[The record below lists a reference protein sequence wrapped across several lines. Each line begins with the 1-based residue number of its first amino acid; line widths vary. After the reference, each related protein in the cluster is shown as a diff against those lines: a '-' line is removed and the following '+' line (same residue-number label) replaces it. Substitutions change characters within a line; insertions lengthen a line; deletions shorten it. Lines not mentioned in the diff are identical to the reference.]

1 MQITKEKRKDVW
13 IRVFRNFIIVL
24 AVIIIG
30 LVVVYNLKT
39 KITPPEI
46 IDISVLEMERG
57 NPSPDFFRVGNSWLK
72 KNKYGLWEMYLEGSP
87 FEIGVINGKLTK
99 ELIKIQE
106 DAFVEQ
112 INTLIPSKSYLRFL
126 KYFIG
131 WFNRDIDEY
140 IPEEYLQEIYG
151 VSFGASDG
159 YEYIGNNYE
168 RMLNYHGAHDIGH
181 ALQSLALV
189 GCTSFGSNFNSVDSS
204 MIIGRNFDFYIN
216 ESFAKN
222 KIVAFVN
229 PDLGH
234 KFMYVT
240 WASMIGVV
248 SGMNEKGI
256 TVTINAA
263 KSDIPTKATMPIS
276 LLAREI
282 LQYAGNIDEAVEVAE
297 KRKTFVSESIFI
309 GSAFDNKAIII
320 EKSPSKLGVYT
331 TDANDLVCSN
341 HFQSDVFK
349 DDENNNQYIQ
359 ESASSYRQQRCEQ
372 LINQDEIIDFNQA
385 ADILRDYNGI
395 DDVNIGIGNEKTM
408 AQMISHH
415 SIIFQPEKLR
425 TWVSS
430 APYQLGEYLMYNIDS
445 VFTKASTTNPNTI
458 LYDSNYTIEPS
469 LFLESKEY
477 NNLFE
482 FRKMRNILKYHIE
495 EKSKIEDEKF
505 FIDDLI
511 ASNPNYYQGYV
522 LVADY
527 YFMNNKM
534 DKALLFYK
542 ISQTKEFE
550 NTTTKMVVEERI
562 KEIEKS
568 TLTGGIVR

>member
-1 MQITKEKRKDVW
+1 MLKTNTKPKGRGLR
-13 IRVFRNFIIVL
+13 IFRNVIIIIVL
-24 AVIIIG
+24 LIVAI
-30 LVVVYNLKT
+30 VVTFNIKT
-39 KITPPEI
+39 KLSPPI
-46 IDISVLEMERG
+46 INDISILDVVRE
-57 NPSPDFFRVGNSWLK
+57 NPAPNFYKIGNSWLR
-72 KNKYGLWEMYLEGSP
+72 KNKFGLWEMYLEGTP

-112 INTLIPSKSYLRFL
+112 INTLIPSKSYLKFL

-189 GCTSFGSNFNSVDSS
+189 GCTSFASNLHTNDSS

-229 PDLGH
+229 PEKGH
-234 KFMYVT
+234 KFMYLT

-248 SGMNEKGI
+248 SGMNEQGL

-263 KSDIPTKATMPIS
+263 KSDIPTKAATPIS

-282 LQYAGNIDEAVEVAE
+282 LQYAGNIDEAIEIAK
-297 KRKTFVSESIFI
+297 KRETFVSESIFI
-309 GSAFDNKAIII
+309 GSAADHNTIII
-320 EKSPSKLGVYT
+320 EKSPSKLGVYA
-331 TDANDLVCSN
+331 TDANNIVCSN
-341 HFQSDVFK
+341 HFQSNVFST
-349 DDENNNQYIQ
+349 DANNIEYIK
-359 ESASSYRQQRCEQ
+359 ESASEYRELRCQQLVNEK
-372 LINQDEIIDFNQA
+372 EILNYVDVA
-385 ADILRDYNGI
+385 KILRDYNGI

-415 SIIFQPEKLR
+415 SIIFLPEKLI
-425 TWVSS
+425 TWIST
-430 APYQLGEYLMYNIDS
+430 PPFQFGEYLSYNIEQ
-445 VFTKASTTNPNTI
+445 VLVATNVNQNTV
-458 LYDSNYTIEPS
+458 LYDSTFNIKQSAFVNSNDFINFNNYKKLRTE
-469 LFLESKEY
+469 
-477 NNLFE
+477 
-482 FRKMRNILKYHIE
+482 LKSHINE
-495 EKSKIEDEKF
+495 GAKIENEQE
-505 FIDDLI
+505 FIDSFI
-511 ASNPNYYQGYV
+511 NSNPEYYQGYV
-522 LVADY
+522 IAANY
-527 YFMNNKM
+527 YYLQNEKQ
-534 DKALLFYK
+534 KALVYYQK
-542 ISQTKEFE
+542 ATTKEFE
-550 NTTTKMVVEERI
+550 NTTTKTMIEERI
-562 KEIEKS
+562 AECRK
-568 TLTGGIVR
+568 

>member
-1 MQITKEKRKDVW
+1 MRSNKKNRWWKL
-13 IRVFRNFIIVL
+13 IRNTVIVLIVLILGIIVT
-24 AVIIIG
+24 
-30 LVVVYNLKT
+30 YNIKT
-39 KITPPEI
+39 DINPPKV
-46 IDISVLEMERG
+46 DNISVLSLERI
-57 NPSPDFFRVGNSWLK
+57 NPSPDFYTIGNSWLR
-72 KNKYGLWEMYLEGSP
+72 KNSYGLWEMYLEGNP

-131 WFNRDIDEY
+131 WFNRDIDEH
-140 IPEEYLQEIYG
+140 IPQEYLEEIYG

-159 YEYIGNNYE
+159 YDYIGNNYE

-189 GCTSFGSNFNSVDSS
+189 GCTSFASNLGSKDSS
-204 MIIGRNFDFYIN
+204 LIIGRNFDFYIN

-229 PDLGH
+229 PDQGH

-248 SGMNEKGI
+248 SGMNEKGL

-282 LQYAGNIDEAVEVAE
+282 LQYAGNIDEAIKIAE
-297 KRKTFVSESIFI
+297 KRNTFVSESIFI
-309 GSAFDNKAIII
+309 GSAFDNNITII
-320 EKSPSKLGVYT
+320 EKSPSKLGLFNSKN
-331 TDANDLVCSN
+331 ASLVCSN

-349 DDENNNQYIQ
+349 DDENNSKYIT

-372 LINQDEIIDFNQA
+372 LISHYENIDFNEA
-385 ADILRDYNGI
+385 AEILRNYQGL
-395 DDVNIGIGNEKTM
+395 DDLSIGLGNEKAM

-415 SIIFQPEKLR
+415 SVIFQPEMDNV
-425 TWVSS
+425 WVSTS
-430 APYQLGEYLMYNIDS
+430 PYQFGEYLMYNLKD
-445 VFTKASTTNPNTI
+445 VFNEELAINSSTI
-458 LYDSNYTIEPS
+458 LYDSSFTIPTS
-469 LFLESKEY
+469 NFIASDIFVNLQKY
-477 NNLFE
+477 RTIRNNIQLH
-482 FRKMRNILKYHIE
+482 LKNNHKLDNE
-495 EKSKIEDEKF
+495 VMV
-505 FIDDLI
+505 IDSLI

-522 LVADY
+522 LAANY
-527 YFMNNKM
+527 YYENKQF
-534 DKALLFYK
+534 DKALNYYNNALK
-542 ISQTKEFE
+542 KEFE
-550 NTTTKMVVEERI
+550 NTTTKQLVVERI
-562 KEIEKS
+562 NEINE
-568 TLTGGIVR
+568 LN

>member
-1 MQITKEKRKDVW
+1 MQKTSTKGRGLR
-13 IRVFRNFIIVL
+13 IFRNTIIIIVL
-24 AVIIIG
+24 VIG
-30 LVVVYNLKT
+30 LLIILFNAKT
-39 KITPPEI
+39 KITPPHVDDLSI
-46 IDISVLEMERG
+46 LEVARE
-57 NPSPDFFRVGNSWLK
+57 NPAPDFYKIGNNWIR
-72 KNKYGLWEMYLEGSP
+72 KNKFGLWEMYLEGSP

-112 INTLIPSKSYLRFL
+112 INTLIPSKSYLGFL
-126 KYFIG
+126 KYFIA

-189 GCTSFGSNFNSVDSS
+189 GCTSFAANMHTDDST

-216 ESFAKN
+216 ETFAKN

-229 PDLGH
+229 PDKGH

-248 SGMNEKGI
+248 SGMNEHGL

-282 LQYAGNIDEAVEVAE
+282 LQYAGNIEEAISIAE
-297 KRKTFVSESIFI
+297 KRQIFVSESIFI
-309 GSAFDNKAIII
+309 GSAKDHNTIII
-320 EKSPSKLGVYT
+320 EKSPSKLGIYK
-331 TDANDLVCSN
+331 TDNNNIVCSN
-341 HFQSDVFK
+341 HFQSNMFSSDS
-349 DDENNNQYIQ
+349 NNIKHIE
-359 ESASSYRQQRCEQ
+359 ESASEYRELRCQQ
-372 LINQDEIIDFNQA
+372 LINEEQDIGYIDVAN
-385 ADILRDYNGI
+385 ILRDYNGI

-415 SIIFQPEKLR
+415 SIIFQPEKLI
-425 TWVSS
+425 TWVSTF
-430 APYQLGEYLMYNIDS
+430 PYQFGEYLSYNLDQILNIS
-445 VFTKASTTNPNTI
+445 NVNQNTI
-458 LYDSNYTIEPS
+458 LYDSTFNIEPS
-469 LFLESKEY
+469 PFLYSTNFNNFTEYKRLRKALQTHLKEGTRIDNES
-477 NNLFE
+477 
-482 FRKMRNILKYHIE
+482 
-495 EKSKIEDEKF
+495 D
-505 FIDDLI
+505 FIDNLI
-511 ASNPNYYQGYV
+511 NSNSEYYQGYV
-522 LVADY
+522 LAANYFYANNEKQKALDY
-527 YFMNNKM
+527 YK
-534 DKALLFYK
+534 KALP
-542 ISQTKEFE
+542 KEFE
-550 NTTTKMVVEERI
+550 NTTTKTIVEERVD
-562 KEIEKS
+562 EIEN
-568 TLTGGIVR
+568 GQ

>member
-1 MQITKEKRKDVW
+1 MLKTNTKPKGRGLR
-13 IRVFRNFIIVL
+13 IFRNVIIIIVL
-24 AVIIIG
+24 LIVAI
-30 LVVVYNLKT
+30 VVTFNIKT
-39 KITPPEI
+39 KLSPPI
-46 IDISVLEMERG
+46 INDISILDVVRE
-57 NPSPDFFRVGNSWLK
+57 NPSPNFYKIGNSWLR
-72 KNKYGLWEMYLEGSP
+72 KNKFGLWEMYLEGTP

-112 INTLIPSKSYLRFL
+112 INTLIPSKSYLKFL

-189 GCTSFGSNFNSVDSS
+189 GCTSFASNLHTKDST

-229 PDLGH
+229 PEKGH
-234 KFMYVT
+234 KFMYLT

-248 SGMNEKGI
+248 SGMNEQGL

-263 KSDIPTKATMPIS
+263 KSDIPTKAATPIS

-282 LQYAGNIDEAVEVAE
+282 LQYAGNIDEAIEIAK
-297 KRKTFVSESIFI
+297 KRETFVSESIFI
-309 GSAFDNKAIII
+309 GSAADHNTIII
-320 EKSPSKLGVYT
+320 EKSPSKLGVYA
-331 TDANDLVCSN
+331 TDANNIVCSN
-341 HFQSDVFK
+341 HFQSNVFST
-349 DDENNNQYIQ
+349 DANNIEYIK
-359 ESASSYRQQRCEQ
+359 ESASEYRELRCQQLVNEK
-372 LINQDEIIDFNQA
+372 EILNYVDVA
-385 ADILRDYNGI
+385 KILRDYNGI

-415 SIIFQPEKLR
+415 SIIFLPEKLI
-425 TWVSS
+425 TWIST
-430 APYQLGEYLMYNIDS
+430 PPFQFGEYLSYNIEQ
-445 VFTKASTTNPNTI
+445 VLVATNVNQNTV
-458 LYDSNYTIEPS
+458 LYDSTFNIKQSAFVNSNDFINFNNYKKLRTELKSHINEGTRIEN
-469 LFLESKEY
+469 EQE
-477 NNLFE
+477 
-482 FRKMRNILKYHIE
+482 
-495 EKSKIEDEKF
+495 
-505 FIDDLI
+505 FIDSFI
-511 ASNPNYYQGYV
+511 NNNPEYYQGYV
-522 LVADY
+522 IAANY
-527 YFMNNKM
+527 YYLQNEKQ
-534 DKALLFYK
+534 KALVYYQK
-542 ISQTKEFE
+542 AKTKEFE
-550 NTTTKMVVEERI
+550 NTTTKTMIEERI
-562 KEIEKS
+562 AECRK
-568 TLTGGIVR
+568 

>member
-1 MQITKEKRKDVW
+1 MQKTSSKGRGLRI
-13 IRVFRNFIIVL
+13 FRNTIIIIVL
-24 AVIIIG
+24 VIG
-30 LVVVYNLKT
+30 LFVILFNIKT
-39 KITPPEI
+39 KITPPHI
-46 IDISVLEMERG
+46 DDISILEVVRE
-57 NPSPDFFRVGNSWLK
+57 NPAPDFYKIGNSWLR
-72 KNKYGLWEMYLEGSP
+72 KNKFGLWEMYLEGSP

-112 INTLIPSKSYLRFL
+112 VSTLIPSKSYLGFL

-151 VSFGASDG
+151 VSFSASDG

-189 GCTSFGSNFNSVDSS
+189 GCTSFAANMHTDDST

-216 ESFAKN
+216 ETFARN

-229 PDLGH
+229 PNKGH

-248 SGMNEKGI
+248 SGMNEQGL

-282 LQYAGNIDEAVEVAE
+282 LQYAGNIEEAISIAK
-297 KRKTFVSESIFI
+297 KRETFVSESIFV
-309 GSAFDNKAIII
+309 GSAKDHNTIII
-320 EKSPSKLGVYT
+320 EKSPSKLGIYS
-331 TDANDLVCSN
+331 TDNKDIVCSN
-341 HFQSDVFK
+341 HFQSDIFSG
-349 DDENNNQYIQ
+349 DSNNIKHIE
-359 ESASSYRQQRCEQ
+359 ESASEYRELRCQQ
-372 LINQDEIIDFNQA
+372 LINQNQKINYNVVA
-385 ADILRDYNGI
+385 NILRDHKGI

-415 SIIFQPEKLR
+415 SIIFLPEKLK
-425 TWVSS
+425 TWVSTT
-430 APYQLGEYLMYNIDS
+430 PYQLGEYLSYNLDQVLNISDI
-445 VFTKASTTNPNTI
+445 NQNTI
-458 LYDSNYTIEPS
+458 LYDSTFNIEPTY
-469 LFLESKEY
+469 FLYSTDFDNFKKYKNLRKAIQSHIKEKTRIE
-477 NNLFE
+477 NEDE
-482 FRKMRNILKYHIE
+482 F
-495 EKSKIEDEKF
+495 IED
-505 FIDDLI
+505 LI
-511 ASNPNYYQGYV
+511 NSNYEYYQGYV
-522 LVADY
+522 LAANYFYANNDLQKALDY
-527 YFMNNKM
+527 YN
-534 DKALLFYK
+534 KAL
-542 ISQTKEFE
+542 TKEFE
-550 NTTTKMVVEERI
+550 NTTTKTIVEDRVA
-562 KEIEKS
+562 EIEE
-568 TLTGGIVR
+568 GI